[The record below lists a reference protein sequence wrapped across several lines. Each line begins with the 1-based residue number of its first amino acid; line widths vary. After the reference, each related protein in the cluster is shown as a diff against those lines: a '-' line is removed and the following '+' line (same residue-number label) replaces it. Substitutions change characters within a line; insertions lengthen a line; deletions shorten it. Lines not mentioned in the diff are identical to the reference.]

1 MSNGGTYMKL
11 PAQTSRSEK
20 WNVPIS
26 RFLRCRGMSRSSAE
40 TVLFPLFTLPSPP
53 DTITMMWPLVCYNA
67 TNLHGYIAEPGDQKQ
82 EPPRVD
88 FLNCLLGG

>member
-20 WNVPIS
+20 WNVPIF
-26 RFLRCRGMSRSSAE
+26 RLLRCRKMSRSSAE

-53 DTITMMWPLVCYNA
+53 DTITIYVVPRLLQRHPFSW
-67 TNLHGYIAEPGDQKQ
+67 LHCRIG
-82 EPPRVD
+82 
-88 FLNCLLGG
+88 

>member
-1 MSNGGTYMKL
+1 MSNGGTYMKI

-20 WNVPIS
+20 WNVPIF
-26 RFLRCRGMSRSSAE
+26 RLLRCRGMSRSSAE

-53 DTITMMWPLVCYNA
+53 DTITIDVAPRLLQRHQSSW
-67 TNLHGYIAEPGDQKQ
+67 LHAEPGDQKQ